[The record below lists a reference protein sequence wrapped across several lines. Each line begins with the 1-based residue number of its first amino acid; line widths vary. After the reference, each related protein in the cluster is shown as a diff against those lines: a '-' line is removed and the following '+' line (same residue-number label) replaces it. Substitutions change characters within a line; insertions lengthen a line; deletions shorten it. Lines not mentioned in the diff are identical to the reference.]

1 MLFSTFVVTIVY
13 LRFYYQT
20 IKKNDGKMQL
30 VDNEMILCQQEFQ
43 NLPSQIFLQ
52 EKDKK
57 TEKDKS
63 ILENTV
69 NKFPG
74 CKENTQTIKEAKFT

>member
-1 MLFSTFVVTIVY
+1 MMV
-13 LRFYYQT
+13 
-20 IKKNDGKMQL
+20 KNV

-74 CKENTQTIKEAKFT
+74 CKENTQIIKEKKFI